1 MKGYVRLTIEDLQAR
16 LTHTEKQFSEIKQT
30 IRVLL
35 ELEGVPIVPLPLE
48 ILPPLR
54 DHQIGEYPPHQLP
67 LQPFRSV
74 SPSGT
79 LADHGIKPP
88 RGGSSQSNICKPPG
102 PVPEPAEDKGAR
114 SPLPPRKGKRFKG
127 VMKTA
132 SGRYQAICW
141 DSKACKTLHLGTF
154 TDEIEAALAVAE
166 RLGDKVEIERFE
178 ELVRQK
184 ADEIEQKENNPDRT
198 KDRATEDRKHKTE
211 DRERKMK
218 DGKRD
223 MRKGV
228 GACRRHN
235 YSRPHKGA
243 MKKDFKSATA
253 DKSQIS
259 ESGDPPQS
267 ELVNMGGLLK
277 ANVTACAWQCRKC
290 GHQHLQE
297 LIPENCANCNS
308 NEGFRK
314 IE

>member
-1 MKGYVRLTIEDLQAR
+1 MKEYVRLTIKDLQAR

-30 IRVLL
+30 IRVLS
-35 ELEGVPIVPLPLE
+35 ELEGVPIVPLPAE
-48 ILPPLR
+48 IIPP
-54 DHQIGEYPPHQLP
+54 GP
-67 LQPFRSV
+67 L
-74 SPSGT
+74 
-79 LADHGIKPP
+79 
-88 RGGSSQSNICKPPG
+88 PG

-184 ADEIEQKENNPDRT
+184 ADEVEQRENNPDRT
-198 KDRATEDRKHKTE
+198 PKKTGETGNGTCSPRKDVRADRRQDRKEKAE
-211 DRERKMK
+211 IGKERS
-218 DGKRD
+218 
-223 MRKGV
+223 RKGV
-228 GACRRHN
+228 GTGRRHN
-235 YSRPHKGA
+235 YSMPHKSVVKSA
-243 MKKDFKSATA
+243 VKKDIASATA

-290 GHQHLQE
+290 GHHHLQE

-308 NEGFRK
+308 DEGFRK

>member
-102 PVPEPAEDKGAR
+102 PVPAPAEDKGAR

-127 VMKTA
+127 VMKMA
-132 SGRYQAICW
+132 SGRYQATCW
-141 DSKACKTLHLGTF
+141 DPKACKTLHLGTF

-184 ADEIEQKENNPDRT
+184 TDEAEQKENNPDRT
-198 KDRATEDRKHKTE
+198 KDREQKTG
-211 DRERKMK
+211 DKERKVK
-218 DGKRD
+218 DGKRG
-223 MRKGV
+223 MCKGV

-235 YSRPHKGA
+235 YSKPHVRRRKGA
-243 MKKDFKSATA
+243 VSLALGLVAQDA
-253 DKSQIS
+253 
-259 ESGDPPQS
+259 GPLQS
-267 ELVNMGGLLK
+267 ELASMGGLPP
-277 ANVTACAWQCRKC
+277 AGHVASAWVCNNC
-290 GHQHLQE
+290 GHQHLKAE
-297 LIPENCANCNS
+297 KPKVCEKCFKGGVFHEI
-308 NEGFRK
+308 K
-314 IE
+314 